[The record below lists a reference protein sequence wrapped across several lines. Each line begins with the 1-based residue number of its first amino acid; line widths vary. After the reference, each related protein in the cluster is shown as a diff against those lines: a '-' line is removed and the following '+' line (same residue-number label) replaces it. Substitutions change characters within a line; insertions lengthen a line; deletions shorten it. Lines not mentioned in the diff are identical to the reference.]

1 MRIAIVEDHSLTRTG
16 IRSSLNEQQDISVV
30 GEAETGVAG
39 LKLLQKTKPDRAI
52 RALHRLRQRGYW
64 LARYRWD
71 RSCATVSEYP
81 SSRVRCFNPIYH
93 VDVLHSGKNGAGGFC
108 SRGGFLLCQKHQV

>member
-39 LKLLQKTKPDRAI
+39 LKLLQKTKPDLAI
-52 RALHRLRQRGYW
+52 VDIGSPDIDGIEVVQRFRNALSPESDVSTRFKYLDKINYI
-64 LARYRWD
+64 LA
-71 RSCATVSEYP
+71 SE
-81 SSRVRCFNPIYH
+81 SSKNFFNVI
-93 VDVLHSGKNGAGGFC
+93 D
-108 SRGGFLLCQKHQV
+108 